1 MLTITSQGD
10 LVLRFYLSLIVFLC
24 ILAIAFIFGSQNEQT
39 ITLNYLIART
49 EMSVAMAV
57 SLFTAL
63 GFILGL
69 LAVFMWKVSRVLKK
83 KKNSTEPLSH

>member
-1 MLTITSQGD
+1 MPWGGL
-10 LVLRFYLSLIVFLC
+10 LLRFYLSLIVFLC
-24 ILAIAFIFGSQNEQT
+24 LLAIAFIFGSQNDQT
-39 ITLNYLIART
+39 ITLNYIIART

-69 LAVFMWKVSRVLKK
+69 LAVFMWKISRVFKK
-83 KKNSTEPLSH
+83 KKNSTESLSH